1 MKASTYLD
9 SRCPDNRQLELLI
22 LDVELSEETRKRLQ
36 MHIQQCEV
44 CQKRSREIDTF
55 YSLLLQEISMPVT
68 DRVLEFS
75 KSLSDRSTEY
85 AMVRCDPIE
94 PQTRDGEQHFQAALV
109 YRRNGK
115 PDSSG
120 EKMIYRDLE
129 PSQFGM
135 RLITDPDCKLLLIYL
150 YSNGRQDYN
159 RWVLSIPGIAP
170 EIHFNRGGYAA
181 IPLVSLDRF
190 NGAELYC
197 HHKPIQS
204 SKETRFERILERALG

>member
-22 LDVELSEETRKRLQ
+22 LDAELSEETRKRLQ

-44 CQKRSREIDTF
+44 CQKKSREIDTF
-55 YSLLLQEISMPVT
+55 YSLLLQEIGMPVT
-68 DRVLEFS
+68 DRVLELS
-75 KSLSDRSTEY
+75 KSLSGRNTEY

-94 PQTRDGEQHFQAALV
+94 SQAGDGKQHFQAVLV
-109 YRRNGK
+109 YRQNGK

-120 EKMIYRDLE
+120 DKIICRDLE
-129 PSQFGM
+129 PPQFGM
-135 RLITDPDCKLLLIYL
+135 RLITDPACKLLLIYL
-150 YSNGRQDYN
+150 CSNRAQEYN
-159 RWVLSIPGIAP
+159 GWILSIPGIAS

-190 NGAELYC
+190 NGADLC
-197 HHKPIQS
+197 RHFKPIQS
-204 SKETRFERILERALG
+204 SEETRFEKILERALY